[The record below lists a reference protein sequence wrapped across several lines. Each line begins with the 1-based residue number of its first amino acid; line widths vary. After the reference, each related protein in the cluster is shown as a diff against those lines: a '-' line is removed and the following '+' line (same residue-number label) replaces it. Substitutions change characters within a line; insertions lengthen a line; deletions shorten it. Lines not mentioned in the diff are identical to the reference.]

1 MTSRANIYS
10 ALRQLLLYAHFLKR
24 HMKSSLTLR
33 CSSIAFTS
41 MPQYAAAVVLMVAS
55 SASAF
60 APAGMLRTV
69 SFYTADGGHCPLH
82 HVYHL
87 DCSDELALAA
97 YGAIKPLTGAWK

>member
-1 MTSRANIYS
+1 
-10 ALRQLLLYAHFLKR
+10 
-24 HMKSSLTLR
+24 
-33 CSSIAFTS
+33 
-41 MPQYAAAVVLMVAS
+41 
-55 SASAF
+55 
-60 APAGMLRTV
+60 MLRTV